1 MEISDFDDTFLARWA
16 EGSLTEKELEAFK
29 KTPEYLSY
37 AKILEETE
45 NLAVPDFKQEKVFK
59 KIQNKIAHK
68 PKVFT
73 LNKTWI
79 GAVAASIVI
88 ALGVFFVFEGKTNY
102 NTNFGE
108 QLVINLP
115 DASLVNLNSKS
126 HLAFNKVTWSINRV
140 VSLDG
145 EAFFKVEK
153 GSKFTVNTPEGI
165 VSVKGTQF
173 NILSKKQFFEVS
185 CYEGKVEVSHPYK
198 NTTVLLTKGEVIRIQ
213 PNSIEKRT
221 ITEKTPRWTK
231 GESTFESVPLYLV
244 IGALEN
250 QYGIVITNNKV
261 NTAQL
266 YSGSFTHSNLHLAL
280 ETVFEPMDVV
290 FDIENPKSIVIKPK

>member
-16 EGSLTEKELEAFK
+16 DGSLTEKELEAFK

-45 NLAVPDFKQEKVFK
+45 NLTVPDFEQEKVFK
-59 KIQNKIAHK
+59 KIHKKIAHK
-68 PKVFT
+68 PKVFS

-79 GAVAASIVI
+79 GAIAASIVI
-88 ALGVFFVFEGKTNY
+88 ALGVFFVYEGKTNF

-108 QLVINLP
+108 QLVVNLP
-115 DASLVNLNSKS
+115 DASSVNLNSKS
-126 HLAFNKVTWSINRV
+126 HLAFNKSTWAINRV

-173 NILSKKQFFEVS
+173 NIFSKKHFFEVS

-213 PNSIEKRT
+213 SNSIEKRT
-221 ITEKTPRWTK
+221 IKEKTPRWTR

-244 IGALEN
+244 IEALEN
-250 QYGIVITNNKV
+250 QYAIVITNNKV
-261 NTAQL
+261 NAAQL

-290 FDIENPKSIVIKPK
+290 FEIQNPKSIVIKPK